1 MTEMSPINGAIHVT
15 SAESLEAKRSVGE
28 SRQPSVEQGVDRVEI
43 SQAGRAL
50 SEARP
55 TAESGAEKIARIR
68 QQIAQGNYETEDKIA
83 VTIDRLLEALRTTA
97 AQ

>member
-1 MTEMSPINGAIHVT
+1 MTEISPINGAIPVT
-15 SAESLEAKRSVGE
+15 SAESLEAKRPVGE
-28 SRQPSVEQGVDRVEI
+28 SRLPRAEQGDRVEI

-55 TAESGAEKIARIR
+55 TGESPAEKIARIR

-83 VTIDRLLEALRTTA
+83 VTIDRLLDVLRTTPA
-97 AQ
+97 T